1 MHIGYYEIY
10 SIFNTMYQEIIDIN
24 RPISQL
30 SNGIIQVIRSSR
42 NYGIVFVNP
51 QHISF
56 QSYITFFDWGCL
68 FDLYL
73 QPITSY
79 QTRIT
84 IQGRVQ
90 IGFDIF
96 NIVVKKR
103 WRGLFDIIKFSLQ
116 LNNNQIIYYY
126 GSN

>member
-1 MHIGYYEIY
+1 
-10 SIFNTMYQEIIDIN
+10 MYQEIIDIN

-73 QPITSY
+73 QPITPY